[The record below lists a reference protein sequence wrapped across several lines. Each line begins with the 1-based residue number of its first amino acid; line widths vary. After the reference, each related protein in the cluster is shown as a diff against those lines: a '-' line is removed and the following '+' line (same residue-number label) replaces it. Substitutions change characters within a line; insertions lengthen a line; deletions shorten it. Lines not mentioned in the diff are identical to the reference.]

1 MEMNMN
7 ELTNRAFL
15 LTTYAVY
22 PEPGNNLP
30 YAVLGLADEL
40 FGEYYSEYIDDDQ
53 ERMEEELLDVFWYVN
68 QVSFELSCL
77 LGSAFERHLDNNNV
91 PYTSLEQ
98 AAQAVGVLA
107 GIAKKIIRDGK
118 QSAFKKHDKA
128 LESLV
133 VIKNFIHTELDELS
147 IPLEQAIELLHE
159 KLGDRQERN
168 VLHGDGDHR

>member
-1 MEMNMN
+1 MN
-7 ELTNRAFL
+7 ELTDSAFR
-15 LTTYAVY
+15 LTQYAVY

-40 FGEYYSEYIDDDQ
+40 FGEYYGEYMNDEQ
-53 ERMEEELLDVFWYVN
+53 ERMKEELLDVFWYVN

-77 LGSAFERHLDNNNV
+77 LGSAFERHLDNTNV

-98 AAQAVGVLA
+98 AAQAVGVLS

-118 QSAFKKHDKA
+118 QSALKKHDNA
-128 LESLV
+128 LGALN
-133 VIKNFIHTELDELS
+133 VIKNFVHTEIEELGMNLPDVIQS
-147 IPLEQAIELLHE
+147 LHD
-159 KLGDRQERN
+159 KLGDRQERG